1 MVDNFLNSYAD
12 FLDTNGV
19 NPLFLMFILFVLLII
34 INTMDNVINKKYNT
48 WSGPTSD
55 FIKEN
60 ENYSQAGIKSEINNL
75 CMRYKKSKNATIL
88 LSADIID
95 FVLTW
100 LIYFFITCTLYCYVI
115 K

>member
-1 MVDNFLNSYAD
+1 MIDTFLNSYAD
-12 FLDTNGV
+12 FLDKIGV
-19 NPLFLMFILFVLLII
+19 NPIFLMFILFVLLII
-34 INTMDNVINKKYNT
+34 VTTLDDVINKKYDT
-48 WSGPTSD
+48 WSGPTSE

-95 FVLTW
+95 FVL
-100 LIYFFITCTLYCYVI
+100 IEIF
-115 K
+115 